1 MKTKKMQ
8 VYKCSDCEVVTEKT
22 KCLLCGKA
30 TKPVDTKKIRRF
42 PREFSK
48 EELASRKLIEQIEQ
62 KCLEFE
68 CPGKVIKVRTGPI
81 VSQFDFQL
89 SKFIRVKRLRG
100 MSEDLALG
108 LGVDQVAIIRIPGEK
123 AVSIMVP
130 NETRKPIQFEDTLKA
145 TMAMRKTMALPLNLG
160 VDSLGGPVVVDLA
173 KLPHLLVA
181 GTTGSGKSVFLNCLI
196 TSLLYG
202 KSPKEMEMVLI
213 DPKQVE
219 LTQYRE
225 LPHVKRDVVSNIYDA
240 LRTLEECI
248 QEMTKRMTY
257 IAYKKCK
264 NLAELNEKL
273 DPKDRLPYIVVVID
287 EIAELMLQERKSFTE
302 KLARISSLARAAG
315 MHVIAATQ
323 RPSNDVVSGKI
334 KVNFPARIC
343 FKVPSSV
350 DSKVVLTTKG
360 AEQLNQ
366 CGDAF
371 ALLPEKA
378 GLTRV
383 HIPMV
388 DEKDV
393 KKLIRASLAAG
404 HHLRVPAEL
413 TPEEIKAMEA
423 ELLQSE
429 AAQDKAD
436 HSSAA
441 DLFEDNANQKKGR
454 VM

>member
-1 MKTKKMQ
+1 MSIYSCEQ
-8 VYKCSDCEVVTEKT
+8 CSVVTEKK
-22 KCLLCGKA
+22 KCLVCGKA
-30 TKPVDTKKIRRF
+30 TKPMDSKKIHRF
-42 PREFSK
+42 PREFTK
-48 EELASRKLIEQIEQ
+48 EELVNKKLIQQIEQ

-68 CPGKVIKVRTGPI
+68 CPGKVIKIKVGPVI
-81 VSQFDFQL
+81 TQFDFQL

-130 NETRKPIQFEDTLKA
+130 NAERKEIKFEDTLKSA
-145 TMAMRKTMALPLNLG
+145 MALRKTMAIPLNLG
-160 VDSLGGPVVVDLA
+160 VDSLGNPVVVDLA
-173 KLPHLLVA
+173 RLPHLLVA

-202 KSPKEMEMVLI
+202 KSPKELELVLM

-219 LTQYRE
+219 LTPYQE
-225 LPHVKRDVVSNIYDA
+225 LPHVKKEVSSNIYDC

-248 QEMTKRMTY
+248 QEMQRRMSF
-257 IAYKKCK
+257 IAFKKCK

-273 DPKDRLPYIVVVID
+273 EPEERLPYVVVVID

-302 KLARISSLARAAG
+302 KLARISSVARAAG

-343 FKVPSSV
+343 FKVPSSI

-360 AEQLNQ
+360 AEQLNK

-371 ALLPEKA
+371 ALLPERA

-383 HIPMV
+383 HVPMV
-388 DEKDV
+388 DENDV
-393 KKLIRASLAAG
+393 KRLIRASLAAG

-413 TPEEIKAMEA
+413 NKEEMKQLEEEFRGAKEA
-423 ELLQSE
+423 QN
-429 AAQDKAD
+429 KAD
-436 HSSAA
+436 HTSAA
-441 DLFEDNANQKKGR
+441 DLFEGSVPSKAKR
-454 VM
+454 VN